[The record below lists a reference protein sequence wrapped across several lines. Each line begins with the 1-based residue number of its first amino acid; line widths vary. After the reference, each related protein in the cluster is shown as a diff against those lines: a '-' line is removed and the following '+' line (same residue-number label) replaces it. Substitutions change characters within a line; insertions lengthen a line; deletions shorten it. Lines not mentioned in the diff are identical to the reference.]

1 MDTWKKWAIGAAVVV
16 VAGAGTR
23 AAGLWGGSNGS
34 SSDTLK
40 FSFPTEIQTLDISKN
55 TDTYSGTVIGNTGS
69 NLLRVNAKGK
79 AVPELA
85 KSVKVSKDGLT
96 YTATLRSGLK
106 WSDGSK
112 LTAKDFVYSWQR
124 IVNPK
129 TASQYAYLT
138 SGVKNADDIVAG
150 KTKVSELGVTSK
162 GNVITFKLE
171 RPIPQF
177 KYLLTFANFMPQKQS
192 FVEKQGKKYGTTS
205 AKQLYSG
212 PYKFEGW
219 NGTNNNFK
227 LVKNDNYWDAKSV
240 KTKEIDYSVVK
251 KTETAV
257 QLYKQ
262 GKLDRASISTPELY
276 AANKNNKDKVKA
288 PEATTAYIEY
298 NQTGKNKFLAN
309 TKIRQALNLATNRKE
324 LVEQVTSGLSTAA
337 TGLAPQGLA
346 KTASGEDLAKYVAP
360 GYKDDTK
367 EAAKLFAEGLKEV
380 GESSM
385 TLTIT
390 SDADSASAKTT
401 LDYLQGSL
409 QKALPGLKV
418 EEKFVPFKQRLSD
431 SETQN
436 FDAVV
441 SLWGGDYPEGST
453 FYDLFKDG
461 SSYNNGQCK
470 NAAYTKAV
478 NRAETTNALND
489 SARDAD
495 YKEAESALYKQA
507 NFNPLYFRSG
517 YSLARPNVKGVIINT
532 TGLNIDLKYAY
543 RK

>member
-23 AAGLWGGSNGS
+23 AAGLWDGSNGS

-171 RPIPQF
+171 RPMPQF

-219 NGTNNNFK
+219 NGTNNSFK

-262 GKLDRASISTPELY
+262 GKLDRASIPTPELY
-276 AANKNNKDKVKA
+276 AANKSNKDKVKA
-288 PEATTAYIEY
+288 PEAVTVYIEY

-346 KTASGEDLAKYVAP
+346 KTSSGEDLAKYVAP
-360 GYKDDTK
+360 GYKYDTK

-390 SDADSASAKTT
+390 SDADNTTAKTT

-461 SSYNNGQCK
+461 ASYNNGQFK

>member
-34 SSDTLK
+34 SSGTLK

-360 GYKDDTK
+360 GYKYDTK

-461 SSYNNGQCK
+461 SSYNNGQFK

>member
-360 GYKDDTK
+360 GYKYDTK

-441 SLWGGDYPEGST
+441 SFWGGDYPEGST

-461 SSYNNGQCK
+461 SSYNNGQFE

>member
-79 AVPELA
+79 TVPELA

-96 YTATLRSGLK
+96 YTATLRNGLK

-150 KTKVSELGVTSK
+150 KTKVRELGVTSK

-360 GYKDDTK
+360 GYKYDTK

-461 SSYNNGQCK
+461 SSYNNGQFK

>member
-55 TDTYSGTVIGNTGS
+55 TDTYSGTIIGNTGS

-129 TASQYAYLT
+129 NASQYAYLT

-150 KTKVSELGVTSK
+150 KAKVSTLGVTSK

-171 RPIPQF
+171 RPMPQF

-219 NGTNNNFK
+219 NGTNNSFK

-251 KTETAV
+251 KAETAV

-276 AANKNNKDKVKA
+276 AANKSNKDTVKV

-298 NQTGKNKFLAN
+298 NQTGKNKYLSN

-324 LVEQVTSGLSTAA
+324 LVDQVTSGVSTPA
-337 TGLAPQGLA
+337 TGLAPEGLA

-360 GYKDDTK
+360 GYKYDTK

-380 GESSM
+380 GETSM

-390 SDADSASAKTT
+390 SDADSATAKTT

-418 EEKFVPFKQRLSD
+418 EEKFVPFKQRLQD
-431 SETQN
+431 AQTQN
-436 FDAVV
+436 FDAIV

-461 SSYNNGQCK
+461 ASYNDGQFK
-470 NAAYTKAV
+470 NSAYTAAV
-478 NRAETTNALND
+478 EKAETTDALND
-489 SARDAD
+489 SARDSD
-495 YKEAESALYKQA
+495 YKAAEAALYKEA

-517 YSLARPNVKGVIINT
+517 YSLARSNVKGVIINT
-532 TGLNIDLKYAY
+532 TGLNMDLKYAY

>member
-55 TDTYSGTVIGNTGS
+55 TDTHSGTVIGNTGS

-79 AVPELA
+79 TVPELA

-96 YTATLRSGLK
+96 YTATLRNGLK

-360 GYKDDTK
+360 GYKYDTK

-461 SSYNNGQCK
+461 SSYNHGQFK

>member
-1 MDTWKKWAIGAAVVV
+1 MDTWKKWAVGAAVVV
-16 VAGAGTR
+16 VAGAGAR
-23 AAGLWGGSNGS
+23 ATGLWGGSSGS
-34 SSDTLK
+34 SSNTLK
-40 FSFPTEIQTLDISKN
+40 FAFPTEIQTLDISKN
-55 TDTYSGTVIGNTGS
+55 TDTYSGTIIGNTGS

-150 KTKVSELGVTSK
+150 KAKVSTLGVTSK

-171 RPIPQF
+171 RPMPQF

-219 NGTNNNFK
+219 NGTNNSFK

-251 KTETAV
+251 KAETAV

-276 AANKNNKDKVKA
+276 AANKSNKATVKV

-298 NQTGKNKFLAN
+298 NQTGKNKYLSN

-324 LVEQVTSGLSTAA
+324 LVDQVTSGVSTPA
-337 TGLAPQGLA
+337 TGLAPEGLA

-360 GYKDDTK
+360 GYKYDTK

-380 GESSM
+380 GETSM

-390 SDADSASAKTT
+390 SDADSATAKTT

-418 EEKFVPFKQRLSD
+418 EEKFVPFKQRLQD
-431 SETQN
+431 AQTQN
-436 FDAVV
+436 FDAIV

-461 SSYNNGQCK
+461 ASYNDGQFK
-470 NAAYTKAV
+470 NSAYTAAV
-478 NRAETTNALND
+478 EKAETTDALND
-489 SARDAD
+489 SARDSD
-495 YKEAESALYKQA
+495 YKTAEAALYKEA

-517 YSLARPNVKGVIINT
+517 YSLARSNVKGVIINT
-532 TGLNIDLKYAY
+532 TGLNMDLKYAY